1 MVNSIEPCF
10 IFLLAIWISS
20 FISCLFKTFDHFSFA
35 LCFLSVC
42 SGSVYTLNTN
52 PLSHIVNAGGGLV
65 AKSGPTLATPWIVA
79 WQAPL
84 SMEFSRQEH
93 WGGLP
98 CPSPL
103 DIPDPWVESTSLL
116 SPALQ
121 ADSLSAEPPGRPDT
135 HCVYLFSFCR
145 FHFHLFDVFT
155 WWTEGSCFTIPSL
168 PMFFFYG

>member
-1 MVNSIEPCF
+1 M
-10 IFLLAIWISS
+10 
-20 FISCLFKTFDHFSFA
+20 
-35 LCFLSVC
+35 
-42 SGSVYTLNTN
+42 
-52 PLSHIVNAGGGLV
+52 NAGGGLV

-79 WQAPL
+79 CQAPL

-155 WWTEGSCFTIPSL
+155 W
-168 PMFFFYG
+168 